1 MSQQINLFDP
11 QFRQKKGRFTLAQLV
26 QAMVVV
32 LLLSAV
38 YYGYAAYQLGELTR
52 RADEMA
58 ARQATEQAKLA
69 RFAAEMP
76 ALQSPEQLQAELDR
90 LQAQV
95 DAQQQIMDTLQGGE
109 MGNTDGYS
117 GYLQAF
123 ARQSVAGMWLT
134 GFEIVGDGAELS
146 LSGGA
151 LKPELVP
158 AYIRKLGQEPV
169 MRGKTFAA
177 LKMEQ
182 GKTADARQAAR
193 HVDFVLQSVAGGSA
207 P

>member
-11 QFRQKKGRFTLAQLV
+11 QLRPKKARFTLAQLM
-26 QAMVVV
+26 QTMVAV
-32 LLLSAV
+32 LVLAAI

-69 RFAAEMP
+69 RVSAEMP
-76 ALQSPEQLQAELDR
+76 ALQSPEQLEAELNN

-95 DAQQQIMDTLQGGE
+95 DAQQQIMDTLEGGE
-109 MGNTDGYS
+109 MGNTAGYS
-117 GYLQAF
+117 AYMRAF
-123 ARQSVAGMWLT
+123 ARQSVSGVWLT
-134 GFEIVGDGAELS
+134 GFEIVGDGVELS
-146 LSGGA
+146 LNGGA

-158 AYIRKLGQEPV
+158 AYIRKLGQESV

-182 GKTADARQAAR
+182 GKTADARQTAR
-193 HVDFVLQSVAGGSA
+193 HVDFVLQSVPGGNA